1 MKLNR
6 VLSTLV
12 LTGLLSGAT
21 LVAQAQTH
29 IFFGF
34 GGGRGPVVSA
44 QYSSP
49 GPGYVWVAGYYNG
62 PYWVPGYWARRA
74 DDDYGNYNYYGN
86 YGYYGNNYRG
96 DDDRGWRRDDD
107 GRDRGWRGG
116 DRGRGWRGDDRH
128 DHGEHRGWGHGRGH
142 DH

>member
-21 LVAQAQTH
+21 MVAQAQTH

-34 GGGRGPVVSA
+34 GGGRGPVVA
-44 QYSSP
+44 ARYYQPPCP

-62 PYWVPGYWARRA
+62 PYWVQGYWRRGD
-74 DDDYGNYNYYGN
+74 DDDYYGRGY
-86 YGYYGNNYRG
+86 YGYYGRGYYRG
-96 DDDRGWRRDDD
+96 DDDHRWRRDDD
-107 GRDRGWRGG
+107 WRDRGWG
-116 DRGRGWRGDDRH
+116 DRRWRGDDDHH
-128 DHGEHRGWGHGRGH
+128 DNGWHRGWHHH

>member
-21 LVAQAQTH
+21 MVAQAQTH

-34 GGGRGPVVSA
+34 GGGRAPVVSA
-44 QYSSP
+44 QYYSP
-49 GPGYVWVAGYYNG
+49 GPGYIWVAGYYNG

-74 DDDYGNYNYYGN
+74 DDDGYYGR
-86 YGYYGNNYRG
+86 GYYGNSYYGGYYRG
-96 DDDRGWRRDDD
+96 GDEDHNWRREDD
-107 GRDRGWRGG
+107 GHDRGWRGG
-116 DRGRGWRGDDRH
+116 DHRDNGWHRGWRGDDHH
-128 DHGEHRGWGHGRGH
+128 DH
-142 DH
+142 